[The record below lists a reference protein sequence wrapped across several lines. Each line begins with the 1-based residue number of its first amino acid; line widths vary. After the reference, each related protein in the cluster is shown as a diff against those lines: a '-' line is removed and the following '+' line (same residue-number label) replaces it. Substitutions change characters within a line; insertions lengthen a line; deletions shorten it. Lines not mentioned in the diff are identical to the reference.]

1 MPNLLK
7 NNEYV
12 RYILIWELTK
22 AMPSSKEH
30 LTQAMTDFEASQIS
44 LDTIPSKFVD
54 AIAKTMPE
62 GNELKDHAV
71 SVSSALE
78 RLLQRHHDD
87 SRLIVSTSVALG
99 EASEYEVPAFI
110 QKLTRLTKY
119 LEAPVAVHSVK
130 TMKMANFVSIHPEAL
145 EIKHIDSIQTL
156 ARLPEGSVTK
166 GLKKGEIQVGETT
179 IRIARADPKEINAAV
194 RKVKDASAEIRKKEK
209 AETIAQAIEDKKVMD
224 ARSDLEEADNEAL
237 QKALDR
243 FDAEEKT
250 DIDEASLLE
259 GLGEEDQDSLQP
271 QLSEAASALSKVL
284 GTLSQKNGHSQLS
297 HVLSEARKLLMLAM
311 RSDDF
316 VIEPVEKIADEAT
329 GDFH

>member
-1 MPNLLK
+1 
-7 NNEYV
+7 
-12 RYILIWELTK
+12 
-22 AMPSSKEH
+22 MPSSKDH

-44 LDTIPSKFVD
+44 LDSIASKFVE

-62 GNELKDHAV
+62 GNELKDQAV

-110 QKLTRLTKY
+110 QKLTRLTKF

-130 TMKMANFVSIHPEAL
+130 TMKMANFVHIHPEAL

-166 GLKKGEIQVGETT
+166 GLKKGEIQVGDTT

-194 RKVKDASAEIRKKEK
+194 RKVKDASAEVRKKEK
-209 AETIAQAIEDKKVMD
+209 AETIAQAIEDKKLLD
-224 ARSDLEEADNEAL
+224 ARSDLDEADDRAL
-237 QKALDR
+237 QKALED
-243 FDAEEKT
+243 FDAEENTEADQTSVRGGFDDT
-250 DIDEASLLE
+250 DE
-259 GLGEEDQDSLQP
+259 DSLQP

-311 RSDDF
+311 RSEAF
-316 VIEPVEKIADEAT
+316 VIEPAEKIPDEAT

>member
-1 MPNLLK
+1 M
-7 NNEYV
+7 
-12 RYILIWELTK
+12 
-22 AMPSSKEH
+22 ASSKDH
-30 LTQAMTDFEASQIS
+30 LSQAITDFEASHIS
-44 LDTIPSKFVD
+44 LDSIPSKFVE
-54 AIAKTMPE
+54 AIAKTMPD
-62 GNELKDHAV
+62 GNDLKDQAV

-130 TMKMANFVSIHPEAL
+130 TMKMANFVHVHPEAL

-179 IRIARADPKEINAAV
+179 IRIARADPKEITAAV
-194 RKVKDASAEIRKKEK
+194 RKVKEATAEVRRQEK
-209 AETIAQAIEDKKVMD
+209 AESIAQAIEDKKVID
-224 ARSDLEEADNEAL
+224 ARSDLEEADSEAI
-237 QKALDR
+237 KNAIDR
-243 FDAEEKT
+243 FDAEERAE
-250 DIDEASLLE
+250 IDEAALLE

-271 QLSEAASALSKVL
+271 QLSEAASALGKVL
-284 GTLSQKNGHSQLS
+284 GTLSQKNAHSQLS

-316 VIEPVEKIADEAT
+316 VIEPVEKSSSEAT